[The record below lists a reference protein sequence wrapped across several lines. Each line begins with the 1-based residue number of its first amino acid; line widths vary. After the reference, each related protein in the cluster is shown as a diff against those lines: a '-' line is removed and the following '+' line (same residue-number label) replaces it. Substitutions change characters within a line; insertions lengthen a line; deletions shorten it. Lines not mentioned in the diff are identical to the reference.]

1 MTVNIDN
8 NNEEQIKIL
17 NEILAKYE
25 QVEEHAKKLQFISIK
40 ELAEMMHCAIKTSQ
54 DIFNLPDFPSIDFTK
69 SKIVLID
76 ALKEWCMTKRSK
88 KDYE

>member
-1 MTVNIDN
+1 MTVNIDT

-25 QVEEHAKKLQFISIK
+25 QVEEHTKKLQFISIK
-40 ELAEMMHCAIKTSQ
+40 ELSEMMHCSIKTSQ

-88 KDYE
+88 EDYK

>member
-1 MTVNIDN
+1 MTVNIDT

-25 QVEEHAKKLQFISIK
+25 QVEEHTKKLQFISIK
-40 ELAEMMHCAIKTSQ
+40 ELSEMMHCSLSTAQT
-54 DIFNLPDFPSIDFTK
+54 IFNLPDFPSLDFAK
-69 SKIVLID
+69 GKIVLID

-88 KDYE
+88 EDYK